1 MPEWGRALQGGW
13 MVLGRGVSARSSRQG
28 WEPDWSRVAERA
40 GSGERNPGRG
50 GAGLTGVGLR
60 GGPRRTFAE
69 LRSLGT
75 TLGTRRDEV
84 SGGLGR
90 RI

>member
-1 MPEWGRALQGGW
+1 M
-13 MVLGRGVSARSSRQG
+13 RSSKRVG
-28 WEPDWSRVAERA
+28 TGLAPGGREGGLWGTRSRW
-40 GSGERNPGRG
+40 

-75 TLGTRRDEV
+75 TLGTRRDAV

-90 RI
+90 MI